1 VTVTLKV
8 LLWSCPCNLIY
19 MMKGSDT
26 LFELEGYNHTLSVVS
41 GQGCHNSCK
50 GHYVVLLYGAIL
62 SMHILWGIAE
72 VSGE

>member
-1 VTVTLKV
+1 MTVTSNV
-8 LLWSCPCNLIY
+8 LLWSSPCNLIY

-26 LFELEGYNHTLSVVS
+26 LCELEGYNHTLLFVS
-41 GQGCHNSCK
+41 GLGCHNSCK
-50 GHYVVLLYGAIL
+50 SQYLVLLYGAIL

>member
-1 VTVTLKV
+1 VTVMLKV
-8 LLWSCPCNLIY
+8 LLWSSPCDLVY

-26 LFELEGYNHTLSVVS
+26 LCELEGDNHTLSLVS
-41 GQGCHNSCK
+41 GLGCNNSCK
-50 GHYVVLLYGAIL
+50 SHYVVLLYGAIL